1 MSINSENLAQVSV
14 GDFISKAIR
23 LSNHEFEATMR
34 LHNGDESIDNVKMV
48 ACSIS
53 TYDRC

>member
-1 MSINSENLAQVSV
+1 MARNSENFAQASV

-23 LSNHEFEATMR
+23 LPNNEFEAAIR